1 MCNGVVEG
9 FDPASEFLQVGKRE
23 SLQQADD
30 APQQEQLRGILDH
43 QHARQHEQITHG
55 LRLCRKG
62 EKCHTVPEPHDVVIL
77 RQTRR
82 ALAFALLGRGREDGV
97 VIERGRQQP
106 ATTSPSAA
114 NGSMRSISLRLS
126 GAWMNDPS
134 LRLSASIFSAVPG
147 VHPGSGAIFN
157 GVMVSGLHWWMGIFL
172 PCCNC
177 LRLPGGYS
185 GGISERDDRA
195 ALAEIIDAV
204 DPDAAAVVC
213 DEDLFTPRGAPPC
226 GMGVCD
232 EKIPVHVVDR
242 PVVLLGQFPEQ
253 CVDPLR
259 RQHRFSPT
267 EEKPAVLETEEDES
281 HRGTNGRDPE
291 KRPCRNGRHTRE
303 GDDDHEER

>member
-1 MCNGVVEG
+1 
-9 FDPASEFLQVGKRE
+9 
-23 SLQQADD
+23 
-30 APQQEQLRGILDH
+30 
-43 QHARQHEQITHG
+43 
-55 LRLCRKG
+55 
-62 EKCHTVPEPHDVVIL
+62 
-77 RQTRR
+77 
-82 ALAFALLGRGREDGV
+82 
-97 VIERGRQQP
+97 
-106 ATTSPSAA
+106 
-114 NGSMRSISLRLS
+114 
-126 GAWMNDPS
+126 
-134 LRLSASIFSAVPG
+134 
-147 VHPGSGAIFN
+147 
-157 GVMVSGLHWWMGIFL
+157 MGIFL

-177 LRLPGGYS
+177 LRYPADIPA
-185 GGISERDDRA
+185 GISERDDRA